1 MVTTKKTLSLQ
12 VEEKHIIMEL
22 EHTPINSKAC
32 VNCNNVEGDLIS
44 VCLEG
49 LQSLIEYSKIRSNA
63 SLLNYFM
70 EQLRNNMP
78 NEVFVYKNCS
88 HKYTSPLQKKWNK
101 KILLMTGVLN
111 QLFFNQRESFNWKTH
126 CFLCEHGPKLCDIL
140 KLSKFSVK
148 KKKNEITLKQKAEW
162 TWNYSCCNMS
172 SFQKACSFDC
182 FFFFKVLILWLLRK
196 ICCSPW
202 LAIKNTIEK
211 LLTSYLNEN
220 KAYWLL

>member
-12 VEEKHIIMEL
+12 VEEKYIIMEL
-22 EHTPINSKAC
+22 EYTPINSKAC

-78 NEVFVYKNCS
+78 NEVFVHKNFS
-88 HKYTSPLQKKWNK
+88 HKYTSPLLKKWNK

-111 QLFFNQRESFNWKTH
+111 QLFFNQREVFNRKTH
-126 CFLCEHGPKLCDIL
+126 CFLCEHGPKLCGIL

-148 KKKNEITLKQKAEW
+148 KNKK
-162 TWNYSCCNMS
+162 WNNSQTKSWMNMKLQLLQYLIIPES
-172 SFQKACSFDC
+172 LQFQ
-182 FFFFKVLILWLLRK
+182 FFFFLKCLF
-196 ICCSPW
+196 CG
-202 LAIKNTIEK
+202 
-211 LLTSYLNEN
+211 Y
-220 KAYWLL
+220 

>member
-49 LQSLIEYSKIRSNA
+49 LQSLIEYSKLRSNA
-63 SLLNYFM
+63 TLLNYFM

-78 NEVFVYKNCS
+78 NEVFVHKNCS

-148 KKKNEITLKQKAEW
+148 KKIK
-162 TWNYSCCNMS
+162 WNNSQTKSWMNMKLQLLQYVIIPEGLQ
-172 SFQKACSFDC
+172 FRL
-182 FFFFKVLILWLLRK
+182 FFFFLKCLF
-196 ICCSPW
+196 CG
-202 LAIKNTIEK
+202 
-211 LLTSYLNEN
+211 Y
-220 KAYWLL
+220 